1 MIIIGNNLFTNS
13 CLDMV
18 LIDWP
23 INVCEPIAAIIAHFS
38 EKQNLTT
45 ERGVKF

>member
-23 INVCEPIAAIIAHFS
+23 INVSEAIAAIIEYFS
-38 EKQNLTT
+38 ENQNLTT
-45 ERGVKF
+45 EVKF